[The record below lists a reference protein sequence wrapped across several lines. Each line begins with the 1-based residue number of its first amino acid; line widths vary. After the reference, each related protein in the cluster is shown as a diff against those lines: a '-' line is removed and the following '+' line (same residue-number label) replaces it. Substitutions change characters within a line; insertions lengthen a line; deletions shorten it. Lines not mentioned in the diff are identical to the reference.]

1 MRSGSF
7 SGSRRP
13 HLCLGQ
19 AFLVQT
25 ALSVPSL
32 DHAVEEK
39 LKHVAVLVFLVREH
53 PPGVAQCRDA
63 QSPGKTKQTEGRG
76 GGGAT
81 LTVSPGRYCVRS
93 LRAWTEVSALGCAFV
108 C

>member
-1 MRSGSF
+1 MRSGRF
-7 SGSRRP
+7 LGSRRP

-39 LKHVAVLVFLVREH
+39 LEHVAVLVFLVREH

-63 QSPGKTKQTEGRG
+63 QSPGKTKHTEGRG
-76 GGGAT
+76 GGAT
-81 LTVSPGRYCVRS
+81 PR
-93 LRAWTEVSALGCAFV
+93 
-108 C
+108 